1 MKKST
6 RSIEFDRSG
15 LVLNH
20 NNINDIDPTLDGLI
34 LLHDV
39 SRKGEPPKRLHWGY
53 GNLREELK
61 KAAKISSIAA
71 MQFVYFSYKAGA
83 TARQY
88 DEVTK
93 ELPIAI

>member
-1 MKKST
+1 VKKST
-6 RSIEFDRSG
+6 NAIAFDRSD

-20 NNINDIDPTLDGLI
+20 NNINDIDPSLDGMI

-39 SRKGEPPKRLHWGY
+39 ARKGEPPKRLHWGY

-61 KAAKISSIAA
+61 RASKISSIAA

-83 TARQY
+83 TVRQY
-88 DEVTK
+88 NDAMK
-93 ELPIAI
+93 DLPIGA